1 VIIYKE
7 FHHGFI
13 GKIEKPSFI
22 RQRRLLRYCFITDK
36 ENRTKNAGIIWLII
50 RYRRVEGGTH
60 SGIYSSILLV
70 ILSEAR
76 PRKQI
81 DPAAVF
87 RRVSR
92 FYIDLLKNEAGMSKC
107 DLLEWQA

>member
-1 VIIYKE
+1 VIICKE

-13 GKIEKPSFI
+13 GKIENPSFI
-22 RQRRLLRYCFITDK
+22 GQRRLLSHCFITDK

-50 RYRRVEGGTH
+50 RYSRVEGGTH

-87 RRVSR
+87 RRVSG
-92 FYIDLLKNEAGMSKC
+92 FHIDLLQNEAGMPKRG
-107 DLLEWQA
+107 LLEWQA